1 MNPWLSLAVV
11 SIAYLGGVLH
21 AAMIATKVPLGWRI
35 AIMWPILYGDVLLAC
50 QVG

>member
-21 AAMIATKVPLGWRI
+21 AAMIA
-35 AIMWPILYGDVLLAC
+35 IMWPILYGDVLLAC